1 MAPSLDG
8 GDPFDDALNV
18 EQSFYSKG
26 YQDGMSDGRT
36 AGTVEGRSFGLQTG
50 FEKFLESGRL
60 AGRAVVW
67 ANRLP
72 SSSSASTAAA
82 VPASSPETATA
93 AERRAT
99 ALKPLPG
106 NARLEKNVA
115 ALYGLVD
122 PGMLST
128 ENSDE
133 SVQDFDDRLKRAQGK
148 AKVIERAIGGK

>member
-72 SSSSASTAAA
+72 SSSSSPYSTSTAA
-82 VPASSPETATA
+82 VPTSSLAA
-93 AERRAT
+93 AEGRAA

-133 SVQDFDDRLKRAQGK
+133 SVQDFDDRVKRAQGK